1 MIEAKDITA
10 YRDLR
15 GEVYPAWKE
24 GGEEISFVEDRFS
37 RSKKGTIRGFHGD
50 STTWK
55 LCVCVYGSLKLVVW
69 DIKKSERY
77 DFTLNDF
84 DKQQVLIPPF
94 HLNAHE
100 CLSDECILY
109 YKWSSPYAGPENQWT
124 VSHDDKT
131 INASWSSNRKIISER
146 ERKAKPLY
154 ECIEYE

>member
-1 MIEAKDITA
+1 MIEAKDITT

-15 GEVYPAWKE
+15 GEVYPVWKE
-24 GGEEISFVEDRFS
+24 EGEEISFVEDRFS

-55 LCVCVYGSLKLVVW
+55 LCICVYGSLKLVVW

-100 CLSDECILY
+100 CLSDECVLY
-109 YKWSSPYAGPENQWT
+109 YKWSENYSGPENQWA
-124 VSHDDKT
+124 VSYKDKQ
-131 INASWSSNRKIISER
+131 INSSWLTDNPILSARDREASSLEDLMKI
-146 ERKAKPLY
+146 L
-154 ECIEYE
+154 